1 MANIKT
7 LVRACG
13 NANLPGV
20 KAKLYLI
27 PKDEIT
33 TPWPT
38 VGSGS
43 TLGITK
49 TLTTAWSL
57 VTTAGLGY
65 WREFDI
71 LVDTGEIRMAL
82 EGNVGSKFWRNFLDF
97 FIEGLQ
103 KEQLYTADAMV
114 ADSGCLIGMVML
126 KDGTTLVF
134 GDLDNPLFLEA
145 GEGGAGN
152 DQVGIKYTL
161 MFNNGKAPMI
171 YNSGL
176 AIDTTPAT

>member
-27 PKDEIT
+27 PKEEIT
-33 TPWPT
+33 AWPT

-152 DQVGIKYTL
+152 EQVGIKYTL